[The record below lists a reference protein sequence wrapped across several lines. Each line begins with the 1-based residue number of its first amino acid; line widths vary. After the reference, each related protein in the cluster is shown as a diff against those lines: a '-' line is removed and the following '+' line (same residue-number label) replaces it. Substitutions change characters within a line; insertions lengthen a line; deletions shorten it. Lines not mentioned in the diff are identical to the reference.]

1 MSTYLTDIRNHCS
14 DNPEAERVGL
24 IFLVVVICFI
34 LVWFLFVCFA
44 LRFLEPWNECSSLFL
59 KREKLPSAFSKSAWW
74 QRNLEPFPK
83 NSYNSHYLGNADL
96 DQNPSF
102 KGRWQSSAQKG
113 GFVPGSKDDNAQSGR
128 LVPEPQGIN
137 SKAQSTTQTT
147 RAQTSGGSRLHYHTD
162 ETVREEILKVV
173 FKRFEDRYQEKKK
186 WFNYFPQFL
195 KGVLLFASL
204 KQNLTHQ
211 TVLKMKLNKPYIT
224 LSTEPSTQ
232 QAANVLLNIET
243 PEVNVWRVGFEEE

>member
-1 MSTYLTDIRNHCS
+1 MTTLNQ
-14 DNPEAERVGL
+14 G
-24 IFLVVVICFI
+24 
-34 LVWFLFVCFA
+34 
-44 LRFLEPWNECSSLFL
+44 
-59 KREKLPSAFSKSAWW
+59 K
-74 QRNLEPFPK
+74 
-83 NSYNSHYLGNADL
+83 
-96 DQNPSF
+96 
-102 KGRWQSSAQKG
+102 
-113 GFVPGSKDDNAQSGR
+113 R

-137 SKAQSTTQTT
+137 SKAQSTTQRT

-243 PEVNVWRVGFEEE
+243 PEVMFEELDSKKNNSDIQSIKPNSNHFTLGLFHPG